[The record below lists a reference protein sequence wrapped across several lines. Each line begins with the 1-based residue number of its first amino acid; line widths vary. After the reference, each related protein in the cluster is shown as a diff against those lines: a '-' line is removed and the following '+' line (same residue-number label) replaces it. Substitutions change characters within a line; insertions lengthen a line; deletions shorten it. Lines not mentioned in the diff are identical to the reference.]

1 MLMIWLMV
9 VKKKDAP
16 LYNLQYLSKMH
27 SIKETHQNTNH
38 GYVWEVESWLI
49 SILLSRLDSS
59 VLYTDS

>member
-1 MLMIWLMV
+1 MV
-9 VKKKDAP
+9 VKKKDVP

-27 SIKETHQNTNH
+27 SIKETHQNINH
-38 GYVWEVESWLI
+38 GYIWEVESWLI